1 LCCQNADNDYLASA
15 TQLRSV
21 VAFRWH
27 GTAATDSRLPWD
39 YPMDKK
45 GPQRQATKALSASG
59 HAATHKFVAT

>member
-21 VAFRWH
+21 VVFRWH

-59 HAATHKFVAT
+59 HAATHKFVAA

>member
-1 LCCQNADNDYLASA
+1 
-15 TQLRSV
+15 

>member
-1 LCCQNADNDYLASA
+1 MQTTNISQA
-15 TQLRSV
+15 QLNCGRGGG
-21 VAFRWH
+21 AFRWH

-59 HAATHKFVAT
+59 HTASHKFVAA